1 MMATGMVGA
10 QGKKKHE
17 KPRIRREKTLV
28 GRPATN
34 SAGAP
39 TKRREKT
46 KPGSIVQGG
55 RLEAAIQRN
64 RTQQA
69 TPSRPL
75 TSDQSAN
82 PAFVGNE
89 WPRHFVSS
97 CFPACSTPPHWA
109 SGDHR
114 KAIQAAPIGH
124 TGHGCTC
131 VQADQ
136 PRACL
141 LPVDLIPC

>member
-1 MMATGMVGA
+1 MGRRSTRKLSARETEDERKGCA
-10 QGKKKHE
+10 RGKTCNEQCGGSYKQKGE
-17 KPRIRREKTLV
+17 DEARLDCARE
-28 GRPATN
+28 
-34 SAGAP
+34 
-39 TKRREKT
+39 
-46 KPGSIVQGG
+46 

-69 TPSRPL
+69 TPIRPL
-75 TSDQSAN
+75 SSDQSAN

-109 SGDHR
+109 SVDHR

-124 TGHGCTC
+124 TGHGRTC
-131 VQADQ
+131 VQAYRS
-136 PRACL
+136 RACL
-141 LPVDLIPC
+141 LPMDLIPC